1 MGRLRA
7 QLPGDAAERIYLPV
21 VPFLLLFLFSLLRDG
36 ASAVR
41 SHTNTRGDREMPEA
55 ASPGPV
61 VMAEGRVQT
70 PLRPQRL
77 CSLISFIT
85 SWPSLLWGPCGHSL
99 TATLQTLRGC
109 RSSPAPS
116 QVPDLFPERFP
127 ALTAATPQALPTLF
141 VLSLRARTL
150 FPPPPLGKV
159 PIHPSTPTRGLLACA
174 GSRKRSLSR
183 LRRMPAPARDPAFRH
198 Q

>member
-1 MGRLRA
+1 MHSSLGMLLSEFTCRS
-7 QLPGDAAERIYLPV
+7 V

-41 SHTNTRGDREMPEA
+41 SHTNTRGDCEMPEA
-55 ASPGPV
+55 TSPGPV
-61 VMAEGRVQT
+61 VVAEGRVQT

-77 CSLISFIT
+77 CSLISLIT
-85 SWPSLLWGPCGHSL
+85 SWPSSYGVPVATASL
-99 TATLQTLRGC
+99 PPFKPSAAAVAHLPLRRCPTCSQNG
-109 RSSPAPS
+109 SLPSP
-116 QVPDLFPERFP
+116 R
-127 ALTAATPQALPTLF
+127 ATPQALPTLF
-141 VLSLRARTL
+141 VLSLRARML

-183 LRRMPAPARDPAFRH
+183 LRRMSAPARDPAFRH